1 MTQICVPL
9 MVENHAD
16 ALRDAIFAAE
26 HGADMVELRVDVFF
40 EDRTTEPDDETSNET
55 GDSPVVD
62 MLETRIDRVLDLVE
76 VMPVACIVTCRPH
89 WEGGEY
95 HGDDLDRVALYEAL
109 ANCEKPPAYIDVEL
123 ATFTHTRAIRKRIVK
138 AVQSNGEG
146 SPSTRLILSTHDFTG
161 RPSDLTRKIIAM
173 QEEDACSVV
182 KIAYRARS
190 IRDNLELFEIL
201 ADRSKPTIALGMGE
215 FGLMS
220 RVLAPK
226 FGGFLTFAS
235 LREEANTA
243 PGQPTLDELLNLYR
257 FRKIKST
264 TKVYGIIGW
273 PVTQSMSP
281 MVHNAGFEAVGFDGV
296 YVPMPIA
303 ADSADLEGSDA
314 SFKATVNQFLD
325 EEGLHFSG
333 ASVTIPHKERA
344 ASTIPKIDP
353 PDYFDNVT
361 RIGAANTIAQ
371 GWSLIWPGGGVTDGV
386 YLENFDSESIQE
398 LFRSSLGDLAAKK
411 IAVVGAGGAA
421 KAAASGLMRLGAYVS
436 VLNRTLARAESL
448 KDQLLQDSVDGY
460 FGTINAVDVSEL
472 AEQSADA
479 YINCT
484 PVGMKDGPDPHGFS
498 IPIPDMDKLGPDTI
512 FFDTV
517 YNPIETPM
525 LKAAKERG
533 YRTIDG
539 VEMFVKQAEM
549 QFEYWTGKHAPAGL
563 FDTLVR
569 TKLST

>member
-40 EDRTTEPDDETSNET
+40 EDRTSEPDDVPEDET

-95 HGDDLDRVALYEAL
+95 HGDDLDRIALYEAL

-123 ATFTHTRAIRKRIVK
+123 ATFTHTPEIRKRIIK
-138 AVQSNGEG
+138 AVEPKGEG

-243 PGQPTLDELLNLYR
+243 PGQPTLEELLNLYR
-257 FRKIKST
+257 FRKIKFT

-281 MVHNAGFEAVGFDGV
+281 MVHNAGFEAIGFDGV
-296 YVPMPIA
+296 YVPMPV
-303 ADSADLEGSDA
+303 EGSYE
-314 SFKATVNQFLD
+314 SFKATMLAMIDSGLD
-325 EEGLHFSG
+325 FKG
-333 ASVTIPHKERA
+333 ASVTIPHKRHLGRFGLEFNPHEESNTTILI
-344 ASTIPKIDP
+344 ASDGGLPQNTFGIDGMAGDVPLAETDNTDADAICALLADRLGMVGGAKIG
-353 PDYFDNVT
+353 
-361 RIGAANTIAQ
+361 I
-371 GWSLIWPGGGVTDGV
+371 
-386 YLENFDSESIQE
+386 
-398 LFRSSLGDLAAKK
+398 
-411 IAVVGAGGAA
+411 VGAGGVAM
-421 KAAASGLMRLGAYVS
+421 AAALAAVSMRADVYVYNRSQERAQELVNQIGSSAGDEHDRGLVT
-436 VLNRTLARAESL
+436 V
-448 KDQLLQDSVDGY
+448 V
-460 FGTINAVDVSEL
+460 
-472 AEQSADA
+472 SADELQELNA
-479 YINCT
+479 NVYINCT
-484 PVGMKDGPDPHGFS
+484 PVGMKDGPDPDGLS
-498 IPIPDMDKLGPDTI
+498 IPIPEMDKLGPDTI

-525 LKAAKERG
+525 IKAAKERG

-539 VEMFVKQAEM
+539 VEMFVRQAEM
-549 QFEYWTGKHAPAGL
+549 QFEHWTGKHAPAGL
-563 FDTLVR
+563 FDALVR
-569 TKLST
+569 NKLST

>member
-40 EDRTTEPDDETSNET
+40 EDQTTEPDDET
-55 GDSPVVD
+55 GDTAGHPVVD

-109 ANCEKPPAYIDVEL
+109 ANSEKPPAYIDVEL
-123 ATFTHTRAIRKRIVK
+123 ATFTHTPAIRKRIVK
-138 AVQSNGEG
+138 AVEPKGEG
-146 SPSTRLILSTHDFTG
+146 APSTRLILSTHDFTG
-161 RPSDLTRKIIAM
+161 RPTDLTRKIIAM

-281 MVHNAGFEAVGFDGV
+281 MVHNAGFEAIGFDGV
-296 YVPMPIA
+296 YVPMPV
-303 ADSADLEGSDA
+303 EGSYE
-314 SFKATVNQFLD
+314 SFKATMLAMIDSGLD
-325 EEGLHFSG
+325 FKG
-333 ASVTIPHKERA
+333 ASVTIPHKRHLGRFGLEFNPHEESNTTILI
-344 ASTIPKIDP
+344 ASDGGLPQNTFGIDGMAGDVP
-353 PDYFDNVT
+353 LAETDNTDADAICALLADRLVMV
-361 RIGAANTIAQ
+361 
-371 GWSLIWPGGGVTDGV
+371 GG
-386 YLENFDSESIQE
+386 S
-398 LFRSSLGDLAAKK
+398 K
-411 IAVVGAGGAA
+411 IAIVGAGGVAM
-421 KAAASGLMRLGAYVS
+421 AAALAAVSMRADVFVYNRSEDRAMELVKQISSSAGDEHDRGS
-436 VLNRTLARAESL
+436 VT
-448 KDQLLQDSVDGY
+448 V
-460 FGTINAVDVSEL
+460 V
-472 AEQSADA
+472 SADELQELNA
-479 YINCT
+479 NVYINCT
-484 PVGMKDGPDPHGFS
+484 PVGMKDGPDPDGLS
-498 IPIPDMDKLGPDTI
+498 IPIPDMDKLGPDTV

-517 YNPIETPM
+517 YNPVETPM
-525 LKAAKERG
+525 IKAAKERG

-539 VEMFVKQAEM
+539 VEMFVRQAKM
-549 QFEYWTGKHAPAGL
+549 QFEHWTGKNSPAGL

-569 TKLST
+569 NKLST

>member
-26 HGADMVELRVDVFF
+26 QGADMVELRVDVFF
-40 EDRTTEPDDETSNET
+40 EDRTSEPDDETSNET

-109 ANCEKPPAYIDVEL
+109 ANSEKPPAYIDVEL
-123 ATFTHTRAIRKRIVK
+123 ATFTHTRAIHKRIVK
-138 AVQSNGEG
+138 AVKPKGEG
-146 SPSTRLILSTHDFTG
+146 APSTRLILSTHDFTG
-161 RPSDLTRKIIAM
+161 RPTDLTRKIIAM

-243 PGQPTLDELLNLYR
+243 PGQPTLEELLNLYR

-264 TKVYGIIGW
+264 TKVFGIIGW

-296 YVPMPIA
+296 YVPMPV
-303 ADSADLEGSDA
+303 EGSYE
-314 SFKATVNQFLD
+314 SFKATMLAMIDSGLD
-325 EEGLHFSG
+325 FQG
-333 ASVTIPHKERA
+333 ASVTIPHKGHLGRFGLEFNPHEESNTTILI
-344 ASTIPKIDP
+344 ASDAGLPQNTFGIDGMAGDVP
-353 PDYFDNVT
+353 LAETDNTDADAICALLADRLGQV
-361 RIGAANTIAQ
+361 
-371 GWSLIWPGGGVTDGV
+371 GG
-386 YLENFDSESIQE
+386 S
-398 LFRSSLGDLAAKK
+398 K
-411 IAVVGAGGAA
+411 IAIVGAGGVAMG
-421 KAAASGLMRLGAYVS
+421 AASAALSMRADVFVY
-436 VLNRTLARAESL
+436 NRTEDRAQELVKQISSSAGDVHDL
-448 KDQLLQDSVDGY
+448 GSV
-460 FGTINAVDVSEL
+460 TVV
-472 AEQSADA
+472 SADELQELNA
-479 YINCT
+479 KVYINCT
-484 PVGMKDGPDPHGFS
+484 PVGMKDGPDPDGLS
-498 IPIPDMDKLGPDTI
+498 VPIPDLGELAPETV

-525 LKAAKERG
+525 IKAAKERG

-539 VEMFVKQAEM
+539 VEMFVRQAEM

-563 FDTLVR
+563 FDSLVR
-569 TKLST
+569 NKLST

>member
-40 EDRTTEPDDETSNET
+40 EDRTTEPDDERSEST
-55 GDSPVVD
+55 VVD
-62 MLETRIDRVLDLVE
+62 LLEARIDRVLDLVE
-76 VMPVACIVTCRPH
+76 VMPLACIVTCRPH

-109 ANCEKPPAYIDVEL
+109 ANSEKPPAYIDVEL
-123 ATFTHTRAIRKRIVK
+123 ATFTHTPAIGERIVK
-138 AVQSNGEG
+138 AVETKGEG

-161 RPSDLTRKIIAM
+161 RPTDLTRKIITM

-201 ADRSKPTIALGMGE
+201 ADRHKPTIALGMGE

-296 YVPMPIA
+296 YVPMPV
-303 ADSADLEGSDA
+303 EGSYE
-314 SFKATVNQFLD
+314 SFKATMLAMIDSGLD
-325 EEGLHFSG
+325 FKG
-333 ASVTIPHKERA
+333 ASVTIPHKRHLGRFALEFDPHDQTN
-344 ASTIPKIDP
+344 STILIASNGGLPQNTFEIDGMAGDLP
-353 PDYFDNVT
+353 LAET
-361 RIGAANTIAQ
+361 ENTDSDAII
-371 GWSLIWPGGGVTDGV
+371 SLITEAIKPR
-386 YLENFDSESIQE
+386 LLSEIHVH
-398 LFRSSLGDLAAKK
+398 
-411 IAVVGAGGAA
+411 IYGAGGVAR
-421 KAAASGLMRLGAYVS
+421 AAAYPLAAMGSTLYLFNRSFISAHNMYTEIEVSLAGAS
-436 VLNRTLARAESL
+436 ICGDIFIPDTEDHEKLSL
-448 KDQLLQDSVDGY
+448 LPCDIL
-460 FGTINAVDVSEL
+460 
-472 AEQSADA
+472 
-479 YINCT
+479 INCT
-484 PVGMKDGPDPHGFS
+484 PVGMKDGPDPDGLS
-498 IPIPDMDKLGPDTI
+498 IPIPDMDKLGPDTV

-525 LKAAKERG
+525 IKAAKERG

-549 QFEYWTGKHAPAGL
+549 QFEYWTGTSAPTGL
-563 FDTLVR
+563 FDSLVR

>member
-1 MTQICVPL
+1 

-55 GDSPVVD
+55 GESPVVD

-109 ANCEKPPAYIDVEL
+109 AACEKPPAYIDVEL
-123 ATFTHTRAIRKRIVK
+123 ATFTHTPAIRERIVK
-138 AVQSNGEG
+138 AVQSKGEG
-146 SPSTRLILSTHDFTG
+146 SPSTRLILSTHDFSG

-190 IRDNLELFEIL
+190 IRDNLELFDIL

-281 MVHNAGFEAVGFDGV
+281 MVHNAGFEAIGFDGV

-303 ADSADLEGSDA
+303 ADPTDIEGSDA
-314 SFKATVNQFLD
+314 SFKATVIQFLD
-325 EEGLHFSG
+325 EQRLHFSG

-344 ASTIPKIDP
+344 VTTIPKIDP

-361 RIGAANTIAQ
+361 RIGAANTITQ
-371 GWSLIWPGGGVTDGV
+371 GWSVNWPGGGATDGV

-421 KAAASGLMRLGAYVS
+421 KAAASGLMRVGAYVS
-436 VLNRTLARAESL
+436 VLNRTPSRAE
-448 KDQLLQDSVDGY
+448 QLVEQLMESSVDGY
-460 FGTINAVDVSEL
+460 FGTIKAVDVSEL

-484 PVGMKDGPDPHGFS
+484 PVGMKDGPDPDGLS

-517 YNPIETPM
+517 YSPIETPM
-525 LKAAKERG
+525 IKAAKERG

-539 VEMFVKQAEM
+539 VEMFVRQAEM
-549 QFEYWTGKHAPAGL
+549 QFQHWTGKNAPAGL
-563 FDTLVR
+563 FDSLVR
-569 TKLST
+569 NKLST